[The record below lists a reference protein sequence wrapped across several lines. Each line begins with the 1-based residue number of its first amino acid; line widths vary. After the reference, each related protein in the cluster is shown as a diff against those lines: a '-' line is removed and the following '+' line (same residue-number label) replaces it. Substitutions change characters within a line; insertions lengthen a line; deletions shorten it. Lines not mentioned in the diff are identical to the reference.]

1 MKYARPLREGLGNG
15 LLKFGGT
22 EMDIRSEGSSIKLRV
37 RTQCVQGAE
46 GAESWVVMQER
57 LGFWA
62 PSPES

>member
-1 MKYARPLREGLGNG
+1 
-15 LLKFGGT
+15 
-22 EMDIRSEGSSIKLRV
+22 MDIRSEGSSIKLRV

>member
-1 MKYARPLREGLGNG
+1 
-15 LLKFGGT
+15 
-22 EMDIRSEGSSIKLRV
+22 MDIKSEGSSIKLRV

-46 GAESWVVMQER
+46 GAESWVVMPER